1 MAEFAGPHRTSN
13 PLYDDLLLFDMFM
26 EALDGVVAN
35 PEIKAALDEFRF
47 PPQTL
52 RGIMIAGAGKILK
65 AAPYEFEA
73 YENVRQ
79 RVGSVSTSR
88 AEAESSDG
96 EDPLHIVHLISR
108 GAIAGGLL
116 FVIGGLASFPLWP
129 WTEPLVWAGIT
140 TIAVAGLLYSAPR
153 LATGF
158 GLRLLT
164 GQGGLNSNVELDE
177 ARDRLMSAVGQEE
190 FLAQARTFINTA
202 RQDQFSH
209 TYSVANISGL
219 SEIYDSTYQVPTH
232 VADELSSLLERLDG
246 ASIGIAGPRG
256 SGKSTLIRGYCED
269 GGSAQDDGDAQDDAD
284 GIWNAFFSNING
296 PSFPSGDLRCMV
308 SAPVDYAARDF
319 VLHLFAVFCR
329 SVIRRYDPGQ
339 LRPSPTPA
347 ATMALRII
355 NCIPTLLSGIVSW
368 IIRYWIPAVIL
379 IHWQQPISD
388 ALRIRQVWVF
398 YAGIAVAVLG
408 IVRLAWAPA
417 RIVRQARRR
426 ASSETEGY
434 ALATQAKEHLRKVR
448 YLQTS
453 ASGWSGTL
461 SLAKTS
467 GQYSRGH
474 SQSEQPFSYPEIVDE
489 FRRFARE
496 VGADVHRHGERVF
509 IGIDELDKIGSPEQA
524 ERFLNEIKGIFGIP
538 HMYFMVS
545 VSDDALT
552 AFERRGLPLRD
563 AFDSSFD
570 EIIHVGPLSYE
581 ESRRLLYRRVIG
593 LTEPYVALCHCLAG
607 GLARELLR
615 AARQVTRVGVAV
627 TGDDRTSAANEDELN
642 LNSFTA
648 FLLRPEPVAK
658 TLDLSTVCAEVV
670 RDELFRKTRAAA
682 RVASSIAPGQ
692 AAALQCVFH
701 DIVRRL
707 IPGMHAMEIVD
718 IASRPIDGQ
727 SAALAALQLDFAAY
741 AYYCATL
748 QDIFADRL
756 DPSRMI
762 NATSASPT
770 PGNFDALAAVRQVF
784 TLDTHLAWQS
794 ITEFRQVW
802 SLETCEPPINRRK
815 RSYFFTR
822 PRNGPQST

>member
-1 MAEFAGPHRTSN
+1 MTESAGLRRASN
-13 PLYDDLLLFDMFM
+13 PLHDDLVLFDMFM

-35 PEIKAALDEFRF
+35 SEIKAALEEFRF
-47 PPQTL
+47 PPQRL
-52 RGIMIAGAGKILK
+52 RGIMIAGAGQILK
-65 AAPYEFEA
+65 AAPREFEA
-73 YENVRQ
+73 YEKVRE
-79 RVGSVSTSR
+79 RVGGFSTSG
-88 AEAESSDG
+88 AEAESPG
-96 EDPLHIVHLISR
+96 GKDPLHMVRLASLGSIV
-108 GAIAGGLL
+108 GGLL

-140 TIAVAGLLYSAPR
+140 MIAVAGFLYSAPR
-153 LATGF
+153 LATGL

-164 GQGGLNSNVELDE
+164 GQGGLNTNVELDE
-177 ARDRLMSAVGQEE
+177 ARNRLMSAVGQEE
-190 FLAQARTFINTA
+190 FLAQARTLINTA

-209 TYSVANISGL
+209 AYSVTNISGL
-219 SEIYDSTYQVPTH
+219 SEIYDTTYQVPTDI
-232 VADELSSLLERLDG
+232 AAELSSLLERLDG

-269 GGSAQDDGDAQDDAD
+269 GEPAQDDGAQDD
-284 GIWNAFFSNING
+284 GGEIWDLLFSDIDD
-296 PSFPSGDLRCMV
+296 PSSPRGDLRCMV

-329 SVIRRYDPGQ
+329 SVIRRYDPGSIA
-339 LRPSPTPA
+339 PSSTPA

-355 NCIPTLLSGIVSW
+355 KSIPTLFSALISW
-368 IIRYWIPAVIL
+368 VIRYWIPAGIL
-379 IHWQQPISD
+379 IHWQQPIAG
-388 ALRIRQVWVF
+388 ALRIRQAWVF

-408 IVRLAWAPA
+408 TVRLAWAPA
-417 RIVRQARRR
+417 RIARRAHRR
-426 ASSETEGY
+426 ASSEADGH
-434 ALATQAKEHLRKVR
+434 ALAAKAKEYLNKVR
-448 YLQTS
+448 YLQTA

-461 SLAKTS
+461 SLARTS
-467 GQYSRGH
+467 GQYSRSH
-474 SQSEQPFSYPEIVDE
+474 TQSEQPLSYPEIVDE

-509 IGIDELDKIGSPEQA
+509 IGIDELDKIGTPEQA

-570 EIIHVGPLSYE
+570 EIIHVGPLSYA

-607 GLARELLR
+607 GLARELIR
-615 AARQVTRVGVAV
+615 AARQVTRAGVAV
-627 TGDDRTSAANEDELN
+627 TSDDRTPSANEDELN

-648 FLLRPEPVAK
+648 FLLRPEPVPK

-682 RVASSIAPGQ
+682 HVASSIAPEQ
-692 AAALQCVFH
+692 APALQGVFH

-718 IASRPIDGQ
+718 IARRPIDGQ
-727 SAALAALQLDFAAY
+727 SDAMAALQLDFAAY

-748 QDIFADRL
+748 QDIFTDLL
-756 DPSRMI
+756 DPSQMI
-762 NATSASPT
+762 NATSVSPA
-770 PGNFDALAAVRQVF
+770 PGTFDALAAVRQAF
-784 TLDTHLAWQS
+784 TVDTHLAWQS
-794 ITEFRQVW
+794 ITQFRQVW
-802 SLETCEPPINRRK
+802 SLETREPPIYRRK
-815 RSYFFTR
+815 RSRFHKR
-822 PRNGPQST
+822 PWSWSQST